1 MFAGRHEG
9 AACNAMM
16 YSFFACCKNAGV
28 NPQEWLT
35 DIIEKIPGYKACRF
49 TELLPHN
56 WINLQK

>member
-1 MFAGRHEG
+1 MFAGRHEE

-28 NPQEWLT
+28 NPQEWLIG
-35 DIIEKIPGYKACRF
+35 IIEKISGYKACRL